1 MSRQVWEAMEDIVDE
16 ARMTKKKKKNKRKR
30 KHKKKERKSLES

>member
-1 MSRQVWEAMEDIVDE
+1 VWEVVEDIADE
-16 ARMTKKKKKNKRKR
+16 ARIVKKKKKNKRKR

>member
-1 MSRQVWEAMEDIVDE
+1 MWEATEDIADE
-16 ARMTKKKKKNKRKR
+16 ARMVKKKKKNKRKR